1 MIDKE
6 TTCNRLKYTDRAI
19 YVDNNIGKE
28 DADVGKIFDYI
39 VDICYMLAKKG
50 RLFKDKDER
59 ESFALYM
66 ASIVYMRMTNPKTLL
81 PETDPKHLPPIKSCL
96 NYIKKTINAKR
107 VDFLK
112 ITRKQASRRDDDV
125 EQSAMQAYTEEG
137 IKNQMPATLP
147 TEVCLCFDTLDKIV
161 KSIINSGVYKNDKV
175 LCYKIY
181 ISVLLTL
188 LNNYTVSAKNK
199 ERLRK
204 AYTRSYYEIVL
215 AETIKSEEERGPIV
229 LGLDDS
235 FKAYIT
241 FVAQT
246 TKMKLVHD
254 IKDILVDYQIPDDMT
269 ADILAVDA
277 GEVGQWED

>member
-6 TTCNRLKYTDRAI
+6 TTYKKLKYTDRAI

-81 PETDPKHLPPIKSCL
+81 PETDPKYLPPVKSCL

-112 ITRKQASRRDDDV
+112 ITRKQASRRDNDI

-137 IKNQMPATLP
+137 IKNQVPATLP
-147 TEVCLCFDTLDKIV
+147 AEVCLCFDTLDKIV
-161 KSIINSGVYKNDKV
+161 KSIVNSGVYKNDRV

-188 LNNYTVSAKNK
+188 LNNYTASTKNK

-204 AYTRSYYEIVL
+204 AYTRAYYETVL
-215 AETIKSEEERGPIV
+215 AETIKSEEERGPIL

-235 FKAYIT
+235 FRAYVS
-241 FVAQT
+241 FVAQS
-246 TKMKLVHD
+246 TKMKLVQD